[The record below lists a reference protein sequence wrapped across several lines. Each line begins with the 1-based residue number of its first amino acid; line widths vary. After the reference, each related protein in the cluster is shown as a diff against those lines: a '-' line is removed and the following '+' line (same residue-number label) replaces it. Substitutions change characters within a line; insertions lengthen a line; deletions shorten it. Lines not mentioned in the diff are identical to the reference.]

1 MEKRKGICT
10 NYDGCSKAAND
21 EIQEIDALDDFV
33 CKECKHELEEV
44 RERKKKGMN
53 PKMMIA
59 IGAVALV
66 AIIVGLVFAFSGK
79 NEEEIIEPIIVAEDS
94 TKVETPDAQANRVDT
109 LVIRVEGQENLPQE
123 EEAVVEEEVVT
134 EPAAPVVEETPATT
148 PVAPSKPKTSST
160 GTHQL
165 SYGSWTGGWK
175 NGQPHG
181 TGTLT
186 YTTSHTIDSRD
197 SKGRMA
203 QPGEYVVGEWDN
215 GHLVQGRWFKKD
227 GTKEAIIIG
236 KAG

>member
-10 NYDGCSKAAND
+10 NYDGCNKAAND
-21 EIQEIDALDDFV
+21 EIQEIDALEDFV

-59 IGAVALV
+59 IGAVALIV
-66 AIIVGLVFAFSGK
+66 IVVGLIFAFSGK
-79 NEEEIIEPIIVAEDS
+79 NEEEVIEPIVVAQDS
-94 TKVETPDAQANRVDT
+94 TTVETPDVQANRVDT

-123 EEAVVEEEVVT
+123 EEVAAVEEEVV
-134 EPAAPVVEETPATT
+134 EVE
-148 PVAPSKPKTSST
+148 PVAPVAEEKPAPAPAKPATPSSSNTSST

-186 YTTSHTIDSRD
+186 YTTSHAIDSRD
-197 SKGRMA
+197 
-203 QPGEYVVGEWDN
+203 
-215 GHLVQGRWFKKD
+215 L
-227 GTKEAIIIG
+227 
-236 KAG
+236 